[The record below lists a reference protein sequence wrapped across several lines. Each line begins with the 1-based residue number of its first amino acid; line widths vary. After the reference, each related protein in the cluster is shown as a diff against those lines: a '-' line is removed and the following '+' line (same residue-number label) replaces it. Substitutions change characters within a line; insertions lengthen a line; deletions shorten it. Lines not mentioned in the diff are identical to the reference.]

1 MTKGVSFNPDKDI
14 PDLSGKVILV
24 TGGNTGLG
32 FEVIFQLSKH
42 QPKHIYLAARSEE
55 KANEA
60 IKTLRKKSPNAGPVT
75 FLQLDLGSF
84 ASIKAAAS
92 TFRSM
97 SDRLDILINNAGIM
111 AVPEGLTKDGYEIQ
125 FGTNHVG
132 PALFT
137 TLLLPTLKAT
147 AAISTDARVVFLSSE
162 LENMAPKNSYL
173 FDELKTTLPKFSTW
187 TRYGQSKLA
196 AVHYAQALANHNP
209 DLKVVSIHPGVIAT
223 NLSGPVVKDYNFLMA
238 ALFKVAMK
246 FVTVS
251 IEEGTLN
258 HLWTATSPDVKSGA
272 FYFPVGVQGKGSS
285 LSKNSKLRDQLWE
298 WTEKELEPHVTA
310 GF

>member
-1 MTKGVSFNPDKDI
+1 MTKGVSFSPDKDI

-32 FEVIFQLSKH
+32 FEVIYQLSKH
-42 QPKHIYLAARSEE
+42 KPKHIYLAARSEE

-60 IKTLRKKSPNAGPVT
+60 IKTLRKKNPNAGLIT

-84 ASIKAAAS
+84 ASIKTAAA

-111 AVPEGLTKDGYEIQ
+111 SVPEGLTEDGYEIQ
-125 FGTNHVG
+125 FGTNHLG

-147 AAISTDARVVFLSSE
+147 AAISTDVRVIFLSSE

-173 FDELKTTLPKFSTW
+173 FNDLKTTLPKYSTW

-196 AVHYAQALANHNP
+196 SVHYAQALANHNT
-209 DLKVVSIHPGVIAT
+209 DLKVMSIHPGVIAT

-285 LSKNSKLRDQLWE
+285 LSKDGKLRDQLWE
-298 WTEKELEPHVTA
+298 WTKKELEPHVTM
-310 GF
+310 GY

>member
-1 MTKGVSFNPDKDI
+1 MTKGVSFSPDKDI

-32 FEVIFQLSKH
+32 FEVIYQLSKH
-42 QPKHIYLAARSEE
+42 KPKHIYLAARSEE

-60 IKTLRKKSPNAGPVT
+60 IKTLREKNPNAGPIT
-75 FLQLDLGSF
+75 FLQLDLGSL
-84 ASIKAAAS
+84 ASIKAAAAS
-92 TFRSM
+92 FRSM
-97 SDRLDILINNAGIM
+97 SARLDILINNAGIM
-111 AVPEGLTKDGYEIQ
+111 AVPEGLTEDGYEIQ
-125 FGTNHVG
+125 FGTNHLG

-137 TLLLPTLKAT
+137 ALLLPTLKAT
-147 AAISTDARVVFLSSE
+147 AAISTDARVIFLSSE

-173 FDELKTTLPKFSTW
+173 FDDLKTTLPKFSTW

-223 NLSGPVVKDYNFLMA
+223 NLSGPVVRDYNFLMA

-258 HLWTATSPDVKSGA
+258 HLWTATSPDVNSGV
-272 FYFPVGVQGKGSS
+272 FYFPVGVKGKGSS

-298 WTEKELEPHVTA
+298 WTQKELEPHVTA
-310 GF
+310 GY

>member
-1 MTKGVSFNPDKDI
+1 MTKGVSFSPDKDI

-32 FEVIFQLSKH
+32 FEVIYQLSKH
-42 QPKHIYLAARSEE
+42 KPKHIYLAARSEE

-60 IKTLRKKSPNAGPVT
+60 IKTLREKHPNAGPIT
-75 FLQLDLGSF
+75 FFQLDLGSF
-84 ASIKAAAS
+84 ASIKAAAAS
-92 TFRSM
+92 FRSM

-111 AVPEGLTKDGYEIQ
+111 A
-125 FGTNHVG
+125 FGTNHLG

-147 AAISTDARVVFLSSE
+147 ATISTDARVIFLSSE

-173 FDELKTTLPKFSTW
+173 LDELKTTLSKFSTW

-209 DLKVVSIHPGVIAT
+209 DLKV
-223 NLSGPVVKDYNFLMA
+223 
-238 ALFKVAMK
+238 
-246 FVTVS
+246 
-251 IEEGTLN
+251 EGTLN
-258 HLWTATSPDVKSGA
+258 HLWTATSPDVKSGV
-272 FYFPVGVQGKGSS
+272 FSFPVGVQGKGSS

-298 WTEKELEPHVTA
+298 WTQKELEPHVTA
-310 GF
+310 GY

>member
-1 MTKGVSFNPDKDI
+1 MAKGVSFSPDKDI

-32 FEVIFQLSKH
+32 FEVIYQLSKH
-42 QPKHIYLAARSEE
+42 KPKHIYLAARSEE

-60 IKTLRKKSPNAGPVT
+60 IKTLHKKNPNAGPVA

-84 ASIKAAAS
+84 ASIKAAAA

-111 AVPEGLTKDGYEIQ
+111 SVPEGLTKDGYEIQ
-125 FGTNHVG
+125 FGTNHLG

-147 AAISTDARVVFLSSE
+147 AAMSTDVRVIFLSSE

-173 FDELKTTLPKFSTW
+173 FNDLKTTLPKFSTW

-196 AVHYAQALANHNP
+196 SVHYAQALANHNP
-209 DLKVVSIHPGVIAT
+209 DLKVMSIHPGVIAT

-285 LSKNSKLRDQLWE
+285 LSKDSKLRDQLWE
-298 WTEKELEPHVTA
+298 WTEKELEPHVTM
-310 GF
+310 GY